1 MKAIIISLVSSLI
14 FVIIYIAVLAATMGG
29 MAGVLSQEEAF
40 LFLALVPM
48 FFSLIISIVAMIMI
62 IKKKMK
68 TATKQLVARNHIVR
82 TSKPMVVRD
91 EYMGESVSQDNL
103 R

>member
-1 MKAIIISLVSSLI
+1 MKTIVISLVLSLA
-14 FVIIYIAVLAATMGG
+14 FAIIYITVLMTT
-29 MAGVLSQEEAF
+29 AGSVLNILSQEEAF

-48 FFSLIISIVAMIMI
+48 FFSIVISVVAMIMI

-82 TSKPMVVRD
+82 KSKPMVARD
-91 EYMGESVSQDNL
+91 EYMGESVRQDNI
-103 R
+103 